1 MKKLLYIS
9 PNPKSAVSWYRGL
22 GVLNQLRGTEVT
34 DGSNSEQSWNSI
46 SQYDIIFLER
56 PCRETDVY
64 IMNYAKML
72 GKKVWV
78 DFDDL
83 AWEVP
88 KYHPQAFSYRSE
100 AFKNN
105 IKMCIMGAD
114 VVTTTNQYLADKIKP
129 MNNNVVI
136 IPNALNDYVFKDFKK
151 YNKNSKDILYRGGPQ
166 HMADLDEFSEEIT
179 NVIDDNPKYNFHF
192 WGFSPYMIGDFV
204 KNDSNVHW
212 MPQIDI
218 MYYFQ
223 KIQDLNPKVVMVPL
237 IKSDFNKAISN
248 IAWIEATL
256 AGAVT
261 VALNYIPSFK
271 MDHVAYDSANYFE
284 ERLLDIIQ
292 NDCTKLH
299 EASVSYIQDNLLL
312 SVVNEK
318 RYEIINP

>member
-256 AGAVT
+256 AGAVALVPSYSISFVVDGALTYGDDSFEVLLIESVKEDLHKYHELSVQT
-261 VALNYIPSFK
+261 VKDKF
-271 MDHVAYDSANYFE
+271 
-284 ERLLDIIQ
+284 
-292 NDCTKLH
+292 
-299 EASVSYIQDNLLL
+299 LL

-318 RYEIINP
+318 RYEIVEP

>member
-129 MNNNVVI
+129 MNKNVVI

-179 NVIDDNPKYNFHF
+179 NVIDDKPKYNFHF

-256 AGAVT
+256 AGAVALVPSYSSSFVVDGALTYGDDSFEVLLIESVKEDLHKYHELSVQT
-261 VALNYIPSFK
+261 VKDKF
-271 MDHVAYDSANYFE
+271 
-284 ERLLDIIQ
+284 
-292 NDCTKLH
+292 
-299 EASVSYIQDNLLL
+299 LL

-318 RYEIINP
+318 RYEIVEP